1 MKRRPFGVYL
11 VNLFMGIIEALILL
25 RIVLKLFG
33 ANPYTPFVQW
43 VYNLTI
49 PLLSP
54 FQNIFP
60 TPVIQGRY
68 ELELTSI
75 FALIVYAFLSY
86 FLVQFILMLNSG
98 NSDRRR

>member
-1 MKRRPFGVYL
+1 MKRRPFLVYL

-25 RIVLKLFG
+25 RIILKLFG

-43 VYNLTI
+43 IYNLTM

-54 FQNIFP
+54 FRNIFP
-60 TPVIQGRY
+60 TPMIQGRY

-86 FLVQFILMLNSG
+86 FLVQFILMLNPDG
-98 NSDRRR
+98 DNRRR

>member
-1 MKRRPFGVYL
+1 MRRKPFGVYI

-25 RIVLKLFG
+25 RIILKLFG

-43 VYNLTI
+43 IYNFTM

-54 FQNIFP
+54 FRNIFP
-60 TPVIQGRY
+60 SPIFMDRY

-75 FALIVYAFLSY
+75 FALIVYGILSY
-86 FLVQFILMLNSG
+86 FLVQFFLMLNSG
-98 NSDRRR
+98 NDPKR

>member
-1 MKRRPFGVYL
+1 MRKRPFGVYL

-25 RIVLKLFG
+25 RIILKLFG

-43 VYNLTI
+43 IYNMTM

-54 FQNIFP
+54 FRNIFP
-60 TPVIQGRY
+60 SPVIQGRY

-75 FALIVYAFLSY
+75 FALIVYGFLSY

-98 NSDRRR
+98 GDDRKR